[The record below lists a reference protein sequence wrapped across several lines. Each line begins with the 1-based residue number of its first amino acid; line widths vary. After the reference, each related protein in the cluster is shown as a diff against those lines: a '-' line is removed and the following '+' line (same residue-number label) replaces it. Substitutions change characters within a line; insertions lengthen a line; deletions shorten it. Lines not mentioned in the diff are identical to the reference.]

1 MERRKAKLI
10 ICHHA
15 SDLRV
20 LQEIEGSNS
29 RYIPAPSET
38 AKEVFITQAASALLK
53 RELAVIGIIID
64 DWPSVDRVAEKFAKE
79 LCSRRDGKL
88 ALDQDFGL
96 GLCEILE

>member
-15 SDLRV
+15 SDFRALK
-20 LQEIEGSNS
+20 EIEGSNG
-29 RYIPAPSET
+29 RYIPSHTESV
-38 AKEVFITQAASALLK
+38 KDVIITQAASSLLK
-53 RELAVIGIIID
+53 RELADIGIIID
-64 DWPSVDRVAEKFAKE
+64 DFPSIDRVAEKFAKE
-79 LCSRRDGKL
+79 LCCRPGGKL